1 MSQSLLQRLWTSVP
15 GTHRYGASVRRELDQ
30 DYCVFYVTAWGYAAD
45 HYFGWFPKAL
55 NLHPEIF
62 ALLAHEG
69 SRPKYLKERTRG
81 DRPPLIP
88 FTEFLNDMGMTYRAI
103 GDCYS
108 YRAGQMPELLANP
121 RYAGIPVVNLVRH
134 PVVWLEFYVRW
145 RAGNMRMRTGTSD
158 PLAWEWKVAH
168 HGRFSH
174 LGLRS
179 YDKDDVQT
187 WAAFQ
192 GMTQLNNVLGDVPAV
207 ERHIPVERLAGDP
220 QTFRATVAY
229 LTKDRCL
236 YEQSDLDRAFAM
248 TETLFRGEEAV
259 ETDPRALVG
268 AWPGWKVDAFRAL
281 LTAEALA
288 AYKSFGYDL
297 LGLDAPAMTPVR
309 NANLGPSRPIFVS
322 SVMKSGTWLLRAILE
337 KLTGLSAHEPAIGVG
352 TPAYDDEMLIDIPPG
367 KFFSWHSVI
376 TDRTAAL
383 LRGAGTKNV
392 FLVRNI
398 YDLIVSMYN
407 HLRRDPDAA
416 IGRSIVG
423 SDFMAQFSPETAIS
437 MVIAGFTAPEL
448 TWDGIGPH
456 INHIASMLRF
466 HANGGDALILSY
478 EELTGDKGATI
489 RRIAQYLEMA
499 IDEQGVDQ
507 IITATEFDVM
517 KSDAMAAGT
526 EAHFTD
532 WEDRRAKEA
541 LQPFHIAMVN
551 RIIAREMPDVA
562 ELLRSVGLPQLLDH
576 REPPSLAPSSPE
588 LTTAAPLR

>member
-1 MSQSLLQRLWTSVP
+1 VSQSLLQRLWASVQ
-15 GTHRYGASVRRELDQ
+15 GTDRYGASVRRELDQ

-121 RYAGIPVVNLVRH
+121 QYARIPVVNLVRH

-145 RAGNMRMRTGTSD
+145 RAGNMRMRAGASD

-168 HGRFSH
+168 HGKFRH
-174 LGLRS
+174 LGLKA
-179 YDKDDVQT
+179 YDKEDVQT

-207 ERHIPVERLAGDP
+207 ERHIPVERLARDP

-229 LTKDRCL
+229 LTKDRCP
-236 YEQSDLDRAFAM
+236 YERSDLDRAFAM

-281 LTAEALA
+281 LTAGALD
-288 AYKSFGYDL
+288 AYRSFGYDL
-297 LGLDAPAMTPVR
+297 LGLDASATMPTP
-309 NANLGPSRPIFVS
+309 NAKVGPSRPIFVS

-337 KLTGLSAHEPAIGVG
+337 KLTGLSPHEPAIGVG
-352 TPAYDDEMLIDIPPG
+352 TPAYDNEMLIDIPPG
-367 KFFSWHSVI
+367 KFFTWHSVI
-376 TDRTAAL
+376 TERTAAL

-392 FLVRNI
+392 FLVRNV

-416 IGRSIVG
+416 IGRSIGG
-423 SDFMAQFSPETAIS
+423 SDFMAQFSLEAAIS
-437 MVIAGFTAPEL
+437 MVIAGFTVPEL
-448 TWDGIGPH
+448 TWDGLEPH
-456 INHIASMLRF
+456 IRHIASMLRF
-466 HANGGDALILSY
+466 HAEGGDALILSY
-478 EELTGDKGATI
+478 EELARDKAAAI
-489 RRIAQYLEMA
+489 RRVAQYLEMPV
-499 IDEQGVDQ
+499 DEQCVDG
-507 IITATEFDVM
+507 IVRTTAFDAM
-517 KSDAMAAGT
+517 KSDATATGT
-526 EAHFTD
+526 NAHFTD
-532 WEDRRAKEA
+532 PEDRRAREA

-551 RIIAREMPDVA
+551 RIVAREMADVA
-562 ELLRSVGLPQLLDH
+562 ELLGSAGLPRLLDH
-576 REPPSLAPSSPE
+576 RESNLPPSSPE
-588 LTTAAPLR
+588 LKTAAPLP